1 MGLRGDVKTSF
12 YFLYVGSGQSLP
24 NDFYITRFYE
34 GACQRTLVVILQ
46 LAAWNQIDGETI
58 TSLLAEA
65 TRHFPQPALIEL
77 ERGSVIIADYN
88 LWKQKIL
95 QRQHE
100 MEDANGK

>member
-1 MGLRGDVKTSF
+1 MGRGQ
-12 YFLYVGSGQSLP
+12 GLP

-34 GACQRTLVVILQ
+34 GNRKRTLVVMLQ

-65 TRHFPQPALIEL
+65 THHFPQPVRIEL
-77 ERGSVIIADYN
+77 ELGLVVIADYN
-88 LWKQKIL
+88 LWKQKVL

-100 MEDANGK
+100 TEDANGE